1 MEEKICLRVCGD
13 FFTGL
18 FNLRMEAIALAVARR
33 HLSMLP
39 SSISLISF
47 LIWMR
52 ASQNLDRDSQE
63 TVDEGNRNL
72 SSSSLFSDSV
82 GSIIK
87 APATGQLIVG
97 AWNPKSISRLAM
109 STASTPQ
116 DFLKSRTSMMN
127 S

>member
-18 FNLRMEAIALAVARR
+18 FNLRMEAIVLSVAWW

-52 ASQNLDRDSQE
+52 ASQNLE
-63 TVDEGNRNL
+63 INFV
-72 SSSSLFSDSV
+72 
-82 GSIIK
+82 
-87 APATGQLIVG
+87 
-97 AWNPKSISRLAM
+97 
-109 STASTPQ
+109 
-116 DFLKSRTSMMN
+116 
-127 S
+127 